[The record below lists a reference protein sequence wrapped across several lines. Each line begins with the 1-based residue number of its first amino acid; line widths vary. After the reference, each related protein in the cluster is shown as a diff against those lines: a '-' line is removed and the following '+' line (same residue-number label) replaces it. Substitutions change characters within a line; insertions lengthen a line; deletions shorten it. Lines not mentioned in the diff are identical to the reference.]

1 MNELS
6 VNINIAGRIYPLE
19 ISTDDEEVVRAAGK
33 LVNDKLQSYA
43 EQFSLRDYQ
52 DGLAMFAIEIATQ
65 YEKLIVQMQHTDKQ
79 IDTQLAQ
86 LNELLK
92 DVQTS

>member
-19 ISTDDEEVVRAAGK
+19 INAEEEEMVRAAGK

-43 EQFSLRDYQ
+43 EQFSLRDNQ
-52 DGLAMFAIEIATQ
+52 DGLAIFAIEIATQ
-65 YEKLIVQMQHTDKQ
+65 YEKLVAQMKNDDKQ
-79 IDTQLAQ
+79 IETQLAQ

-92 DVQTS
+92 DVQNT

>member
-19 ISTDDEEVVRAAGK
+19 ISAEEEEMVRAAGK

-43 EQFSLRDYQ
+43 EQFSLRDNQ

-65 YEKLIVQMQHTDKQ
+65 YEKLVAQMKNDDKQ
-79 IDTQLAQ
+79 IETQLAQ

-92 DVQTS
+92 DVQNT

>member
-19 ISTDDEEVVRAAGK
+19 IHADEEEIVRAAGK

-43 EQFSLRDYQ
+43 EQFSLRDNQ

-65 YEKLIVQMQHTDKQ
+65 YEKLIAQMKKDDKQ
-79 IDTQLAQ
+79 IGTQLAQ
-86 LNELLK
+86 LSELLK
-92 DVQTS
+92 DVQTT

>member
-19 ISTDDEEVVRAAGK
+19 INTDEEEIVRAAGK

-43 EQFSLRDYQ
+43 EQFSLRDNQ

-65 YEKLIVQMQHTDKQ
+65 YEKLIAQMKKDDKQ
-79 IDTQLAQ
+79 IRTQLAQ

-92 DVQTS
+92 NVQTT

>member
-1 MNELS
+1 LNELS

>member
-1 MNELS
+1 LNELS

-19 ISTDDEEVVRAAGK
+19 INTDEEEMVRAAGK

-43 EQFSLRDYQ
+43 EQFSLRDNQ

-65 YEKLIVQMQHTDKQ
+65 YEKLIAQMKNDDKQ
-79 IDTQLAQ
+79 IETQLAQ

-92 DVQTS
+92 DVQIT

>member
-1 MNELS
+1 LNELS

-19 ISTDDEEVVRAAGK
+19 INTDEEEMVRAAGK

-43 EQFSLRDYQ
+43 EQFSLRDNQ
-52 DGLAMFAIEIATQ
+52 DGLAMFAIEVATQ
-65 YEKLIVQMQHTDKQ
+65 YEKLIAQMKNDDKQ
-79 IDTQLAQ
+79 IETQLAQ

-92 DVQTS
+92 DVQIT

>member
-1 MNELS
+1 LNELS
-6 VNINIAGRIYPLE
+6 VNINIAGRIYPLQ
-19 ISTDDEEVVRAAGK
+19 INADEEEIVRAAGK

-43 EQFSLRDYQ
+43 EQFSLRDNQ

-65 YEKLIVQMQHTDKQ
+65 YEKLIAQIKNDDKQ
-79 IDTQLAQ
+79 IENQLAQ

-92 DVQTS
+92 DVQTT

>member
-79 IDTQLAQ
+79 IDTHLAQ

>member
-6 VNINIAGRIYPLE
+6 VNINIAGRIYPLQ
-19 ISTDDEEVVRAAGK
+19 INADEEEIVRAAGK

-43 EQFSLRDYQ
+43 EQFSLRDNQ

-65 YEKLIVQMQHTDKQ
+65 YEKLIAQMKKDDKQ
-79 IDTQLAQ
+79 IGTQLAH

-92 DVQTS
+92 DVQTT

>member
-19 ISTDDEEVVRAAGK
+19 INAEEEEMVRAAGK
-33 LVNDKLQSYA
+33 LVNEKLQSYA
-43 EQFSLRDYQ
+43 EQFSLRDNQ

-65 YEKLIVQMQHTDKQ
+65 YEKLVAQMKNDDKQ
-79 IDTQLAQ
+79 IETQLAQ

-92 DVQTS
+92 DVQNT

>member
-1 MNELS
+1 LNELS

-19 ISTDDEEVVRAAGK
+19 INADEEEMVRAAGK

-43 EQFSLRDYQ
+43 EQFSLRDTQ

-65 YEKLIVQMQHTDKQ
+65 YEKLIAQIKIDDMQ
-79 IDTQLAQ
+79 IETQLAQ

-92 DVQTS
+92 DVQTT

>member
-1 MNELS
+1 
-6 VNINIAGRIYPLE
+6 INIAGRIYPLE

>member
-1 MNELS
+1 LNELS

-19 ISTDDEEVVRAAGK
+19 ISAEEEEMVRAAGK

-43 EQFSLRDYQ
+43 EQFSLRDNQ

-65 YEKLIVQMQHTDKQ
+65 YEKLVAQMKNDDKQ
-79 IDTQLAQ
+79 IETQLAQ

-92 DVQTS
+92 DVQNT

>member
-1 MNELS
+1 LNELS
-6 VNINIAGRIYPLE
+6 VNINIAGRIYPLQ
-19 ISTDDEEVVRAAGK
+19 INADEEEIVRAAGK

-43 EQFSLRDYQ
+43 EQFSLRDNQ

-65 YEKLIVQMQHTDKQ
+65 YEKLIAQMKKDDKQ
-79 IDTQLAQ
+79 IGTQLAH

-92 DVQTS
+92 DVQTT

>member
-19 ISTDDEEVVRAAGK
+19 INAEEEEMVRAAGK

-43 EQFSLRDYQ
+43 EQFSLRDNQ

-65 YEKLIVQMQHTDKQ
+65 YEKLVAQMKNDDKQ
-79 IDTQLAQ
+79 IETQLAQ

-92 DVQTS
+92 DVQNT

>member
-1 MNELS
+1 LNELS

-19 ISTDDEEVVRAAGK
+19 INAEEEEMVRAAGK

-43 EQFSLRDYQ
+43 EQFSLRDNQ

-65 YEKLIVQMQHTDKQ
+65 YEKLVAQMKNDDKQ
-79 IDTQLAQ
+79 IETQLAQ

-92 DVQTS
+92 DVQNT

>member
-19 ISTDDEEVVRAAGK
+19 INAEEEEMVRAAGK

-43 EQFSLRDYQ
+43 EQFSLRDNQ

-65 YEKLIVQMQHTDKQ
+65 YEKLMAQMKIDDKQ
-79 IDTQLAQ
+79 LGTQLAQ

-92 DVQTS
+92 DVQTT

>member
-19 ISTDDEEVVRAAGK
+19 INVDEEEIVRAAGK

-43 EQFSLRDYQ
+43 EQFSLRDNQ

-65 YEKLIVQMQHTDKQ
+65 YERLMAQLNNENKQ
-79 IDTQLAQ
+79 IEIQLAQ

-92 DVQTS
+92 DVQTT

>member
-19 ISTDDEEVVRAAGK
+19 INADEEEIVRAAGK

-43 EQFSLRDYQ
+43 EQFSLRDNQ

-65 YEKLIVQMQHTDKQ
+65 YEKLIAQMKKDDKQ
-79 IDTQLAQ
+79 IGTQLAH

-92 DVQTS
+92 DVQTT

>member
-19 ISTDDEEVVRAAGK
+19 VSADEEEVVRAAGK

-43 EQFSLRDYQ
+43 EQFSLRDNQ

-65 YEKLIVQMQHTDKQ
+65 YEKLIAQIKSNDKQ
-79 IDTQLAQ
+79 LETQLAQ

-92 DVQTS
+92 DVQTT

>member
-1 MNELS
+1 LNELS

-19 ISTDDEEVVRAAGK
+19 INAEEEEMVRAAGK

-43 EQFSLRDYQ
+43 EQFSLRDNQ

-65 YEKLIVQMQHTDKQ
+65 YDKLVAQMKNDDKQ
-79 IDTQLAQ
+79 IETQLAQ

-92 DVQTS
+92 DVQNT